1 MQISLLARMG
11 KEIIEMMF
19 EQGERRDP
27 AEVVREKGWY
37 TETNIAALEAMCREI
52 FDSHPD
58 EVLFYL

>member
-1 MQISLLARMG
+1 MG